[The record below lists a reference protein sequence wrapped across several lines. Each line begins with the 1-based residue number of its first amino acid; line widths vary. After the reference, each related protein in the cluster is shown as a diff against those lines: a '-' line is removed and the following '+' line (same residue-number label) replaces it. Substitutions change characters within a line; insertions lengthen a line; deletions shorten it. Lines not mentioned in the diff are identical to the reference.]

1 MSERTETDLESSEWD
16 GWIATVCARVGIDP
30 ALVDVT
36 AIHVLTR
43 EVAHRY
49 DRPMAPVS
57 AFIVGVA
64 LGRVDPTDDA
74 PVDPEALGRLI
85 AQVEATLPG
94 AS

>member
-16 GWIATVCARVGIDP
+16 GWIAMVCARLGIDP
-30 ALVDVT
+30 VLVDVT
-36 AIHVLTR
+36 AIHALTR

-64 LGRVDPTDDA
+64 LGGADATGDA
-74 PVDPEALGRLI
+74 PVDPALLDDLI

-94 AS
+94 ES